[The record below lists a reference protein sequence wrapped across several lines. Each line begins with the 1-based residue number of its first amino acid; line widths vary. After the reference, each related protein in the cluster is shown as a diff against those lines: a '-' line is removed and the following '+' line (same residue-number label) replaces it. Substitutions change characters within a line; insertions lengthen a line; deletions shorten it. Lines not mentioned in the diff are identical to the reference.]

1 MADNATIRD
10 IMDAKDR
17 HILREL
23 QRDGRLTN
31 AELAERVNLSP
42 SPCLRRVRNLEK
54 AGVIDRYV
62 AIIDREAAG
71 YPVTAF
77 VQVTLARHDRE
88 VVDGF
93 EKRVRETPQI
103 LTCHLMTGSSDYLL
117 QIVVAG
123 LDAYEEFMRETLHT
137 TPGIATINT
146 SFVYGTV
153 KDTVELP

>member
-1 MADNATIRD
+1 
-10 IMDAKDR
+10 MDAKDR
-17 HILREL
+17 QILREL

-42 SPCLRRVRNLEK
+42 SPCLRRVRNLES

-62 AIIDREAAG
+62 ALVDREAAG

-77 VQVTLARHDRE
+77 VQVTLARHDRA
-88 VVDGF
+88 VVEAF
-93 EKRVRETPQI
+93 EARVRETPQI

-123 LDAYEEFMRETLHT
+123 LDAYEAFMRETLHE

>member
-1 MADNATIRD
+1 
-10 IMDAKDR
+10 MDGKDR
-17 HILREL
+17 QILREL

-31 AELAERVNLSP
+31 AELADRVNLSP

-54 AGVIDRYV
+54 AGVIERYV
-62 AIIDREAAG
+62 ALVDREAAG

-88 VVDGF
+88 VVDTF
-93 EKRVRETPQI
+93 EQRVRETPQI
-103 LTCHLMTGSSDYLL
+103 LSCHLLTGSSDYLL

-123 LDAYEEFMRETLHT
+123 LDEYETFMRETLHT

>member
-1 MADNATIRD
+1 
-10 IMDAKDR
+10 MDAKDR

>member
-1 MADNATIRD
+1 
-10 IMDAKDR
+10 MDTKDR
-17 HILREL
+17 QILREL

-42 SPCLRRVRNLEK
+42 SPCLRRVRNLER

-62 AIIDREAAG
+62 AIVDREAAG

-77 VQVTLARHDRE
+77 VQVTLARHDKE
-88 VVDGF
+88 VVDAF
-93 EKRVRETPQI
+93 EKRARETPQI

-123 LDAYEEFMRETLHT
+123 LDAYEQFMRETLHK

-153 KDTVELP
+153 KDTFELP

>member
-1 MADNATIRD
+1 
-10 IMDAKDR
+10 MDAKDR
-17 HILREL
+17 QILREL

-42 SPCLRRVRNLEK
+42 SPCLRRVRLLEK

-62 AIIDREAAG
+62 AIVDRKAAG

-88 VVDGF
+88 VVDAF
-93 EKRVRETPQI
+93 EARVRDTPQI
-103 LTCHLMTGSSDYLL
+103 LACHLMTGSSDYLL

-123 LDAYEEFMRETLHT
+123 LDAYEAFMRDTLHT

>member
-1 MADNATIRD
+1 
-10 IMDAKDR
+10 MDTKDR

-62 AIIDREAAG
+62 AIVDREAAG
-71 YPVTAF
+71 YPITAF
-77 VQVTLARHDRE
+77 VQVTLDRHDRE
-88 VVDGF
+88 VVEGF
-93 EKRVRETPQI
+93 ERRVRETPQI
-103 LTCHLMTGSSDYLL
+103 LTCHLLTGSSDYML

-123 LDAYEEFMRETLHT
+123 LDAYEDFMRNTLHT

-146 SFVYGTV
+146 SLVYGTI

>member
-1 MADNATIRD
+1 
-10 IMDAKDR
+10 MDAKDR
-17 HILREL
+17 RILREL

-42 SPCLRRVRNLEK
+42 SPCLRRVRNLEHT
-54 AGVIDRYV
+54 GVIDRYV
-62 AIIDREAAG
+62 AIVDREAAG

-88 VVDGF
+88 VVEGF
-93 EKRVRETPQI
+93 EQRVRETPQI
-103 LTCHLMTGSSDYLL
+103 LTCHLLTGNSDYLL

-123 LDAYEEFMRETLHT
+123 LDAYEDFMRNTLHT

>member
-1 MADNATIRD
+1 
-10 IMDAKDR
+10 MDAKDR
-17 HILREL
+17 RILREL

-42 SPCLRRVRNLEK
+42 SPCLRRVRNLES

-62 AIIDREAAG
+62 AIVDREAAG

-88 VVDGF
+88 VVETF
-93 EKRVRETPQI
+93 EQRVRETPQI

>member
-1 MADNATIRD
+1 
-10 IMDAKDR
+10 MDTKDR

-62 AIIDREAAG
+62 AIVDREAAG
-71 YPVTAF
+71 YPITAF
-77 VQVTLARHDRE
+77 VQVTLDRHDRE
-88 VVDGF
+88 VVEGF
-93 EKRVRETPQI
+93 ERRVRETPQI
-103 LTCHLMTGSSDYLL
+103 LTCHLLTGSSDYML

-123 LDAYEEFMRETLHT
+123 LDAYEDFMRNTLHT
-137 TPGIATINT
+137 TPGIATIST
-146 SFVYGTV
+146 SLVYGTI

>member
-1 MADNATIRD
+1 
-10 IMDAKDR
+10 MDAKDR
-17 HILREL
+17 RILREL

-62 AIIDREAAG
+62 AIVDREAAG
-71 YPVTAF
+71 YPITAF
-77 VQVTLARHDRE
+77 VQVTLDHHDRE
-88 VVDGF
+88 VVEGF
-93 EKRVRETPQI
+93 ERRVRETPQI
-103 LTCHLMTGSSDYLL
+103 LTCHLLTGSSDYML

-123 LDAYEEFMRETLHT
+123 LDAYEDFMRNTLHT

-146 SFVYGTV
+146 SLVYGTI

>member
-1 MADNATIRD
+1 
-10 IMDAKDR
+10 MDTKDR

-62 AIIDREAAG
+62 AIVDREAAG
-71 YPVTAF
+71 YPITAF
-77 VQVTLARHDRE
+77 VQVTLDRHDRE
-88 VVDGF
+88 VVEGF
-93 EKRVRETPQI
+93 ERRVRETPQI
-103 LTCHLMTGSSDYLL
+103 LTCHLLTGSSDYML

-123 LDAYEEFMRETLHT
+123 LDAYEDFMRNTLHT

-146 SFVYGTV
+146 SLVCGTI

>member
-1 MADNATIRD
+1 
-10 IMDAKDR
+10 MDAKDR
-17 HILREL
+17 RILQEL

-42 SPCLRRVRNLEK
+42 SPCLRRVRKLEET
-54 AGVIDRYV
+54 GVIDRYA

-93 EKRVRETPQI
+93 EMRVRETPQI

-117 QIVVAG
+117 QIVVEG
-123 LDAYEEFMRETLHT
+123 LHAYEEFMRGTLHK

-153 KDTVELP
+153 KDKVELP

>member
-1 MADNATIRD
+1 
-10 IMDAKDR
+10 MDAKDR
-17 HILREL
+17 RILREL

-42 SPCLRRVRNLEK
+42 SPCLRRVRNLEN

-62 AIIDREAAG
+62 AIVDREAAG
-71 YPVTAF
+71 YPLTAF
-77 VQVTLARHDRE
+77 VQVTLARHERE
-88 VVDGF
+88 VVETF
-93 EKRVRETPQI
+93 ERRVRETPQI

-123 LDAYEEFMRETLHT
+123 LDAYEAFMRDTLHT

>member
-1 MADNATIRD
+1 
-10 IMDAKDR
+10 MDGKDR
-17 HILREL
+17 QILREL

-31 AELAERVNLSP
+31 AELADRVNLSP

-54 AGVIDRYV
+54 AGVIERYV
-62 AIIDREAAG
+62 ALVDREAAG

-88 VVDGF
+88 VVDTF
-93 EKRVRETPQI
+93 EQRMRETPQI
-103 LTCHLMTGSSDYLL
+103 LSCHLLTGSSDYLL

-123 LDAYEEFMRETLHT
+123 LDDYETFMRETLHT

>member
-1 MADNATIRD
+1 
-10 IMDAKDR
+10 MDAKDR
-17 HILREL
+17 RILREL

-62 AIIDREAAG
+62 AIVDREAAG
-71 YPVTAF
+71 YPITAF
-77 VQVTLARHDRE
+77 VQVTLDRHDRE
-88 VVDGF
+88 VVEGF
-93 EKRVRETPQI
+93 ERRVRETPQI
-103 LTCHLMTGSSDYLL
+103 LTCHLLTGSSDYML

-123 LDAYEEFMRETLHT
+123 LDAYEDFMRNTLHT

-146 SFVYGTV
+146 SLVYGTI

>member
-1 MADNATIRD
+1 
-10 IMDAKDR
+10 MDAKDR
-17 HILREL
+17 KILREL

-42 SPCLRRVRNLEK
+42 SPCLRRVRNLEQ
-54 AGVIDRYV
+54 AGVIDRYA
-62 AIIDREAAG
+62 AIVDREAAG

-77 VQVTLARHDRE
+77 VQITLARHERE
-88 VVDGF
+88 VVQAF
-93 EKRVRETPQI
+93 ELRVRETPQI
-103 LTCHLMTGSSDYLL
+103 LSCHLLTGSSDYLL
-117 QIVVAG
+117 QIVMPG
-123 LDAYEEFMRETLHT
+123 LEAYEAFMRDTLHT

>member
-1 MADNATIRD
+1 
-10 IMDAKDR
+10 MDAKDR
-17 HILREL
+17 QILREL

-42 SPCLRRVRNLEK
+42 SPCLRRVRNLES

-62 AIIDREAAG
+62 AIVDREAAG

-77 VQVTLARHDRE
+77 VQVTLARHDRGAIE
-88 VVDGF
+88 AF
-93 EKRVRETPQI
+93 EAHVRKTPQI

-123 LDAYEEFMRETLHT
+123 LDAYEDFMRGTLHD

>member
-1 MADNATIRD
+1 
-10 IMDAKDR
+10 MDAKDR
-17 HILREL
+17 KILREL

-42 SPCLRRVRNLEK
+42 SPCLRRVRNLEQ
-54 AGVIDRYV
+54 AGVIDRYA
-62 AIIDREAAG
+62 AIVDREAAG

-77 VQVTLARHDRE
+77 VQITLARHDRE
-88 VVDGF
+88 VVQAF
-93 EKRVRETPQI
+93 EQRVHETPQI
-103 LTCHLMTGSSDYLL
+103 LSCHLLTGSSDYLL
-117 QIVVAG
+117 QIVMPG
-123 LDAYEEFMRETLHT
+123 LEAYEAFMRDTLHT

>member
-1 MADNATIRD
+1 
-10 IMDAKDR
+10 MDAKDR
-17 HILREL
+17 RILREL

-54 AGVIDRYV
+54 SGVIDRYV
-62 AIIDREAAG
+62 AIVDREAAG

-88 VVDGF
+88 VVEAF
-93 EKRVRETPQI
+93 EQRVRETPQI

-123 LDAYEEFMRETLHT
+123 LDAYEAFMRDTLHT

>member
-1 MADNATIRD
+1 
-10 IMDAKDR
+10 MDTKDR

-42 SPCLRRVRNLEK
+42 SPCLRRVRNLEN

-62 AIIDREAAG
+62 AIVDREAAG
-71 YPVTAF
+71 YPITAF
-77 VQVTLARHDRE
+77 VQVTLDRHDRE
-88 VVDGF
+88 VVEGF
-93 EKRVRETPQI
+93 ERRVRETPQI
-103 LTCHLMTGSSDYLL
+103 LTCHLLTGSSDYML

-123 LDAYEEFMRETLHT
+123 LDAYEDFMRNTLHT

-146 SFVYGTV
+146 SLVYSTI